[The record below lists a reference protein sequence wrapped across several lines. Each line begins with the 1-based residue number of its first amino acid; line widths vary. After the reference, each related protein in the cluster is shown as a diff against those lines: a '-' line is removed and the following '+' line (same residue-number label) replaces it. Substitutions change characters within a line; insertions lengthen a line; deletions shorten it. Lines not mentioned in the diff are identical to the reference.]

1 MDQGCSAFW
10 LSLGVKWGSL
20 QKFERR
26 SDTNIL
32 CFNKFI
38 LAASWEQITVEVRI
52 EAGRKLRERG
62 HIGSKSGNAGE
73 EWSDS
78 CWAYFEVRATGS
90 PDVLHGERRGR
101 KGWPQGF

>member
-1 MDQGCSAFW
+1 MVGQWGVLWEGRGRDGSRMLSFL

-20 QKFERR
+20 QKFELR

-62 HIGSKSGNAGE
+62 HIGSKSGRAGE
-73 EWSDS
+73 EWS
-78 CWAYFEVRATGS
+78 VRFMLG
-90 PDVLHGERRGR
+90 L
-101 KGWPQGF
+101 F